1 MKIQKTA
8 TILLFFICFSL
19 SLQAQFLREGS
30 SIGATFSGLG
40 QNIPNFSWIPRMGDP
55 GFTGLG
61 YYSFGITYIRAL
73 SNRFDLEL
81 GVEYNRSRLHHYSM
95 LESVHSR
102 GDFHISLIQVPV
114 TVRYNFW
121 QYFFLNSG
129 VFLGVNPRART
140 MRENMGDMGIIL
152 GVGARYDF
160 QNIPVGIFL
169 NPYLKRRVVYWTLET
184 GFRMGVV
191 YNF

>member
-1 MKIQKTA
+1 MKAI
-8 TILLFFICFSL
+8 ILLFVFFCLSV
-19 SLQAQFLREGS
+19 SLQAQSLRESNSVGV
-30 SIGATFSGLG
+30 TFSGLG
-40 QNIPNFSWIPRMGDP
+40 QNIASVPWVPIPRLDGNP
-55 GFTGLG
+55 VGFIGLG
-61 YYSFGITYIRAL
+61 YYSFGITFIRPR
-73 SNRFDLEL
+73 SNRFDLEV
-81 GVEYNRSRLHHYSM
+81 GVEYNRTRLHRYNMEDPASN
-95 LESVHSR
+95 R
-102 GDFHISLIQVPV
+102 DIHISLIQVPI

-129 VFLGVNPRART
+129 VFLGVNPRVRT

-169 NPYLKRRVVYWTLET
+169 NPYLKRRVAYLVLET